1 METAIRVMKTAE
13 KTARATEHSRKT
25 TTGKML
31 GAANARG
38 SRKIANKPGR
48 NPGNAVERMARRIPN
63 PASARKAVAR
73 RKPAIKL
80 ASRRARSNAMVAVG
94 NPAGSKVAADKV
106 KPRNVINRRKT
117 NQRHRALAAASK
129 EPPRGTETAGNKH
142 RANLR
147 SKEGAKGLRKQVSRE
162 MQRPEMGIVGTRQRM
177 AASVIAARV
186 R

>member
-1 METAIRVMKTAE
+1 
-13 KTARATEHSRKT
+13 
-25 TTGKML
+25 
-31 GAANARG
+31 
-38 SRKIANKPGR
+38 
-48 NPGNAVERMARRIPN
+48 
-63 PASARKAVAR
+63 
-73 RKPAIKL
+73 
-80 ASRRARSNAMVAVG
+80 MVAVG
-94 NPAGSKVAADKV
+94 NPASSKVAADKV

-147 SKEGAKGLRKQVSRE
+147 SKEGTKLRKQVSRE